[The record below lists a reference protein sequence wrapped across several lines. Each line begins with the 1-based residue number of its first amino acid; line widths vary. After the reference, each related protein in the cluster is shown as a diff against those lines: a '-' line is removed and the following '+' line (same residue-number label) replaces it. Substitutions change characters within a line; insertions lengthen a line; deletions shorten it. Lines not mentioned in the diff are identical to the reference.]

1 MSLQRI
7 LIFVVLLLSAVVP
20 AAGQTIARS
29 VLVLPFDNQS
39 KAPGLEWIGEA
50 FAETLSQRLSLPS
63 FFVIGRDERYYA
75 YDRMGIPAHL
85 HPSRATMIHLAD
97 QLDADYLVF
106 GSYDYDG
113 KTFSCAAHVV
123 DIKRMRLLPAVRE
136 SGLLV
141 GVVDVQTAL
150 AWDLLRQLDP
160 MLEVSRNQ
168 FVAAAPPVRL
178 DAFESFIR
186 GVIAVDPQERVR
198 YFEAAIRQNP
208 GYTQAKLELAKTYF
222 QARDYEDA
230 AAWFTKVPRSDAAA
244 REANFYLGLSAYYI
258 GEMEQAE
265 SAFSFV
271 ADQLP
276 LTEVYNNLG
285 VVEGRRG
292 KTAREAQYMQKA
304 VEADP
309 RDADYR
315 FNYAV
320 ALYKLGNPAAA
331 ARELKEALAL
341 RPGDTEA
348 QAFAALL
355 NGRGAMSPQKAAEQV
370 PLERIK
376 ANYDENS
383 FRQLAM
389 EIYNAQEMRLA
400 KEPPRQHAAAHVA
413 RGEELLARGF
423 AGEAEKD
430 FREAVLLDPTNA
442 AAHAGLAR
450 CLESSDP
457 KNARQEAEAALRLAP
472 ATDAYLVLG
481 RLDLEENN
489 LQGASEHAAQA
500 LQLDPR
506 NELALQLKQQIAAKL
521 AEKAPPLP
529 RP

>member
-1 MSLQRI
+1 MGLQRF
-7 LIFVVLLLSAVVP
+7 LTFVVLLLSAVLP

-29 VLVLPFDNQS
+29 VLVLPFDNRS

-63 FFVIGRDERYYA
+63 FFVIGRDERDYA
-75 YDRMGIPAHL
+75 YDRMGIPL
-85 HPSRATMIHLAD
+85 RVHPSRATMLHLAD

-106 GSYDYDG
+106 GSYTYDG
-113 KTFSCAAHVV
+113 KTFSCTAHAV
-123 DIKRMRLLPAVRE
+123 DMKRMRLLPAVSE
-136 SGLLV
+136 SGQLV
-141 GVVDVQTAL
+141 NVLEVQTAL

-160 MLEVSRNQ
+160 LLDVSRNQ
-168 FVAAAPPVRL
+168 FVEAAPAVRL

-186 GVIAVDPQERVR
+186 GVISSDPQERVR
-198 YFEAAIRQNP
+198 YFLEAIRRRP
-208 GYTQAKLELAKTYF
+208 GYTQAVLELAKTYF

-230 AAWFTKVPRSDAAA
+230 AAWFAKVPPSDEAA

-258 GEMEQAE
+258 GEMDRAEQA
-265 SAFSFV
+265 FRFV
-271 ADQLP
+271 AEQLP

-292 KTAREAQYMQKA
+292 KTAQEAQYLQKA
-304 VEADP
+304 VDADP

-320 ALYKLGNPAAA
+320 ALYKLGNTAGA
-331 ARELKEALAL
+331 AREIKEALAL

-348 QAFAALL
+348 QAFAAQL
-355 NGRGAMSPQKAAEQV
+355 GARGAASPQKAAQQA

-389 EIYNAQEMRLA
+389 EIYNAQEVRLA
-400 KEPPRQHAAAHVA
+400 KLPPPEHAAAHVA

-450 CLESSDP
+450 CLESTDP
-457 KNARQEAEAALRLAP
+457 AHARQEAEASLRLAP
-472 ATDAYLVLG
+472 GAGAHLVLA

-489 LQGASEHAAQA
+489 LQGAGQHTAAA
-500 LQLDPR
+500 LRLDPGS
-506 NELALQLKQQIAAKL
+506 EQAQQLQQQIAARL
-521 AEKAPPLP
+521 AEKAPP